1 MWVQS
6 RLATISSNAVTR
18 PNLHSGRGH
27 AFCLCGSAE
36 LVAHIF
42 STEANPS
49 NPSSSF
55 LTSNCRRQEDALGE
69 YVLVEGVREAGWPVW
84 RQEQSGLLLFRWA
97 QHFVSSEL
105 RLVPAQVKCLV
116 FVGGWPVPWQRGDP
130 HGEPRGG
137 VPACPHVRLEGRWS
151 GEIT

>member
-1 MWVQS
+1 MQS

-18 PNLHSGRGH
+18 PNLHSSRGH

-36 LVAHIF
+36 LVAQIF
-42 STEANPS
+42 STKANPS

-55 LTSNCRRQEDALGE
+55 LSSNCRRQEDALGE

-84 RQEQSGLLLFRWA
+84 RQEQSGLLLFRCA
-97 QHFVSSEL
+97 HQFVSSEV
-105 RLVPAQVKCLV
+105 RMAPAQVQCLV
-116 FVGGWPVPWQRGDP
+116 FVGGWPVSWQRGDP

-137 VPACPHVRLEGRWS
+137 VPACPHGRLEGRWS